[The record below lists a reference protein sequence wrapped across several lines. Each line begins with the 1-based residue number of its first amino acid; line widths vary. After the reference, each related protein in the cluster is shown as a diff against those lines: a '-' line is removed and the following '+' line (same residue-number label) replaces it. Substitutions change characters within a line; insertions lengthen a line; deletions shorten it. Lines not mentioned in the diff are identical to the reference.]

1 MLWESKLSN
10 EIFDAF
16 PTVGNLRWK
25 WGFLPKYWAHWLMYS
40 TVIISKLLLRIQCK
54 WL

>member
-1 MLWESKLSN
+1 
-10 EIFDAF
+10 
-16 PTVGNLRWK
+16 
-25 WGFLPKYWAHWLMYS
+25 MYS